1 MIWSGLLQDLL
12 AFQVFIKKLTIILM
26 GFTLYMICI
35 LMPADLNVFPNS
47 IYLMFLNYFMLW

>member
-12 AFQVFIKKLTIILM
+12 AFQVFIKKLTVILM
-26 GFTLYMICI
+26 DFTLYMICI
-35 LMPADLNVFPNS
+35 LMSADLNAFPNS